1 MLRRRALLSMPLFA
15 AAGVVHAQTT
25 DWTKVVEAA
34 NKQGHL
40 NVMHNIPPP
49 GGDTWFETF
58 RKAYPGI
65 TVESTRL
72 GSSGLAQ
79 RFTTEYAAGASQT
92 DAIMTLWD
100 DTVAK
105 WQQDGWIRR
114 VNAQRRR
121 RVPSFLAVV
130 QMHAA
135 AGRRS
140 YVTAAMRSPRP
151 PAMVMDTFSCIET
164 CVLLHRDMRAGGTR
178 CGHRTPTAG

>member
-1 MLRRRALLSMPLFA
+1 MAALQVSLASLGQAWPELVTDRVGGVTRRFA
-15 AAGVVHAQTT
+15 IRHRPHAPQQCA
-25 DWTKVVEAA
+25 D
-34 NKQGHL
+34 
-40 NVMHNIPPP
+40 
-49 GGDTWFETF
+49 F
-58 RKAYPGI
+58 R
-65 TVESTRL
+65 L
-72 GSSGLAQ
+72 
-79 RFTTEYAAGASQT
+79 
-92 DAIMTLWD
+92 
-100 DTVAK
+100 
-105 WQQDGWIRR
+105 